1 MAHYAI
7 INEDSIVVNV
17 IVGREEDDLPEG
29 ITSWEDHY
37 AEINGMTCKRTS
49 INTRGNQ
56 HLQGGTPFRG
66 NHAEIGGEYDADA
79 DVFLPVKPF
88 PSWVLDTETY
98 LWEPPIPLPS
108 ESDPEWSPEVMAEYG
123 FEDIDR
129 SWSMNFVGFWDEANQ
144 RWAPPGVTIE

>member
-1 MAHYAI
+1 MAHYAL

-37 AEINGMTCKRTS
+37 AEINGMACKRCS
-49 INTRGNQ
+49 INTKGNQ
-56 HLQGGTPFRG
+56 HILGGTPFRG
-66 NHAEIGGEYDADA
+66 NHAEIGGLYDADA

-88 PSWVLDTETY
+88 PSWTLNTETY
-98 LWEPPIPLPS
+98 LWEPPIPLPTPTD
-108 ESDPEWSPEVMAEYG
+108 EGWTADVMANYG
-123 FEDIDR
+123 FEELNFDEAI
-129 SWSMNFVGFWDEANQ
+129 NFVGFWDEANQ